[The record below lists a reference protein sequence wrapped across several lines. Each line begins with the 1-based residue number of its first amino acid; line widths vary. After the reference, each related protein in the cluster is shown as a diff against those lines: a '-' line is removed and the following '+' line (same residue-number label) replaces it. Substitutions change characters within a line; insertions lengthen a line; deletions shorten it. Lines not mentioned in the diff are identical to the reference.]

1 MLVQKEDKVGETVAK
16 DFRASRVFE
25 SYGLDFCCG
34 GKKSI
39 EAACSEKYVDADK
52 VLADLAMIEDIN
64 DINAH
69 YSNWEPDFLV
79 DYIINN
85 HHTYVTNSISTIEH
99 HLQKVVN
106 AHGARH
112 PETALAQA
120 CFNDLKNELLDHMAK
135 EEKML
140 FPYIKKMS
148 FALNNTLE
156 IPAAPFGTVENP
168 IKMMEAEHDNAGL
181 LMKEISTLTNS
192 YTPPA
197 DACATFRVLYKE
209 LQEFENDLHMHIHLE
224 NNILFP
230 KAAELEAK
238 MNRTFATIK

>member
-1 MLVQKEDKVGETVAK
+1 MLVKKENKIGETVAK
-16 DFRASRVFE
+16 NFRASRVFE

-39 EAACSEKYVDADK
+39 ETACKEKNVDADK

-69 YSNWEPDFLV
+69 YQNWEPDFLV
-79 DYIINN
+79 EYIINN

-106 AHGARH
+106 AHGERH

-120 CFNDLKNELLDHMAK
+120 YFTELKNELLDHMAK

-140 FPYIKKMS
+140 FPYIKKMC
-148 FALNNTLE
+148 FALKNTLE

-181 LMKEISTLTNS
+181 LMKEINTLTNS

-197 DACATFRVLYKE
+197 DACATFRVLYNE
-209 LQEFENDLHMHIHLE
+209 LQEFENDLHMHVHLE

-230 KAAELEAK
+230 KAAELEVK
-238 MNRTFATIK
+238 MNRTFAAIN